1 MVRAALKKYAMES
14 RPLVSRGMKYVLS
27 ESAERR
33 NFVLDKLSG
42 FVDLWVF
49 ALGVMAFVN
58 LIAVYEFP
66 TLMWAILWTVN
77 TFLSLGIN
85 AWFLGVLKYLARRD
99 GESTFTKINQ
109 SGAFYRTLLR
119 ATSDFVVLLL
129 IWFIYEYTREMH
141 STIAAMPANG
151 LWTFTNSMY
160 SLFLILAI
168 VAGFARGALIFAT
181 GFSA

>member
-1 MVRAALKKYAMES
+1 MVRSALKKYATES
-14 RPLVSRGMKYVLS
+14 RPLVGRTLKYVLS
-27 ESAERR
+27 EGAERR
-33 NFVLDKLSG
+33 NFILDKLSG

-49 ALGVMAFVN
+49 VLGVLSFVN

-66 TLMWAILWTVN
+66 TLMWAVLWTVN

-119 ATSDFVVLLL
+119 ASGDVIVLLL
-129 IWFIYEYTREMH
+129 IWFLYEYTRDMH
-141 STIAAMPANG
+141 NTITAMPANG
-151 LWTFTNSMY
+151 LWTFTNSIY
-160 SLFLILAI
+160 TLFLILVI